1 MILRMRRPERKF
13 EKQTLPRILELLERQ
28 VESLD
33 LEVEALQAAQAMV
46 ATPPSPLQVARMRE
60 RALPVSRAAYLLG
73 RLQRA
78 IVAVENVASDLRMDL
93 EHGFQDVESFELLE
107 ADYNAIEEAIA
118 RLTPS

>member
-1 MILRMRRPERKF
+1 MVHMRKPERDF
-13 EKQTLPRILELLERQ
+13 DERTLPKILEMLDRQ

-33 LEVEALQAAQAMV
+33 LEVEALQAAQALV
-46 ATPPSPLQVARMRE
+46 PPPSPLQVARMRD
-60 RALPVSRAAYLLG
+60 RALPVSRTAYLLG

-93 EHGFQDVESFELLE
+93 EHGFRDVESFDLVD
-107 ADYNAIEEAIA
+107 ADYNAIEEAVA